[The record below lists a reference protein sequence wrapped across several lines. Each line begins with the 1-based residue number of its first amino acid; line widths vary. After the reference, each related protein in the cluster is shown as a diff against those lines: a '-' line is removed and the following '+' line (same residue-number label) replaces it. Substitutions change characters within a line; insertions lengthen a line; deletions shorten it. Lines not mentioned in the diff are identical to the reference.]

1 MMQFDTHFH
10 LDLFTYPKKIIKA
23 IEEQKIYTIAVT
35 NLPKVFFNT
44 KKLCEGSKYVRPALG
59 YHPEL
64 AFKFNDQF
72 DLFCDLLDQTRYIGE
87 IGIDNLRKSSQDL
100 NCQKQIFEKIISV
113 CAQKENKILS
123 VHSRRAEKQVL
134 SIIGDSFPGKTI
146 LHWYSG
152 SIGDLETAIS
162 YGYYFSVNSSMVQSK
177 NGVNIINRI
186 PLDRLLIESD
196 SPFIGVDKESEML
209 PDYGS
214 TIKGVSTIK
223 DVLQTDLKS
232 ILNQNFQSLLSH

>member
-1 MMQFDTHFH
+1 MQFDTHFH
-10 LDLFTYPKKIIKA
+10 LDLFTQPKKIIKA

-44 KKLCEGSKYVRPALG
+44 EKLCEGSKYVRPALG

-87 IGIDNLRKSSQDL
+87 IGLDNQRKSSQDF
-100 NCQKQIFEKIISV
+100 NCQRQIFEKIISV
-113 CAQKENKILS
+113 CAQRKDKILS
-123 VHSRRAEKQVL
+123 VHSRRAEKEVL

-177 NGVNIINRI
+177 NGVSIIKKI
-186 PLDRLLIESD
+186 PLDKLLIESD
-196 SPFIGVDKESEML
+196 SPFIGVDKESVMP
-209 PDYGS
+209 PDNGL
-214 TIKGVSTIK
+214 TIKGVSDIK
-223 DVLQTDLKS
+223 DVSLSNLNFILEENFKS
-232 ILNQNFQSLLSH
+232 LISV